1 MKYPKPPVVVIGMGE
16 IGSVLARGY
25 LKSGYLVYP
34 VLRDMNLEEQ
44 ADIISDPTAVIVAV
58 GEGDLQA
65 ILAAMPAVWRS
76 KLILIQNELLPR
88 DWQKHDLEPTVISV
102 WFEKKKGQDV
112 KVVVPSTIYGSQAK
126 GLVAA
131 LDTLGIPSTLINDI
145 DTMIFE
151 LVRKNYYILT
161 SNIAGLRTGGTV
173 GELWQNHQ
181 DFAQQVIADVH
192 TVQEYLVGE
201 KLDKE
206 KLTTAMV
213 MAFEG
218 DLEHGCTGRSA
229 PARLQRALDIA
240 EQAGLDVPMLK
251 EISIDTLE

>member
-1 MKYPKPPVVVIGMGE
+1 MKSPIVVIGLGE

-25 LKSGYLVYP
+25 LKLGHPVYP
-34 VLRDMNLEEQ
+34 VLRAMNLAEQ
-44 ADIISDPTAVIVAV
+44 ANTLPEPMAVIVAV
-58 GEGDLQA
+58 GESELPEV
-65 ILAAMPAVWRS
+65 LASMPTVWRS

-88 DWQKHDLEPTVISV
+88 DWQQHDLQPTVISV

-112 KVVVPSTIYGSQAK
+112 KVVVPSTVYGSQAESV
-126 GLVAA
+126 VAA
-131 LDTLGIPSTLINDI
+131 LDTLDIPSTLISDA
-145 DTMIFE
+145 DTMTFE

-181 DFAQQVIADVH
+181 EFVQDIITDVH
-192 TVQEYLVGE
+192 TVQEHLVGE

-206 KLTTAMV
+206 KLTAAMV
-213 MAFEG
+213 SAFEG
-218 DLEHGCTGRSA
+218 DLQHGCMGRSA

-240 EQAGLDVPMLK
+240 KSAGLDVPTF
-251 EISIDTLE
+251 EAIAG